1 MSPRF
6 VGRDVRGNAIG
17 ARERRGRGEE
27 GLELSLEPDYIATR
41 SEGGGRGWVR
51 ERQGGAEMGA
61 RVESAPL
68 HLRGVVFCNGCYVS
82 NLNREIRLS
91 APRIQLPSVAYLAVM
106 SQNSTLPITVVI
118 ISVARTTR
126 SHSFSLTTHLRC
138 CRFPSSPFFC
148 LSFSS
153 PSVSASLF
161 VVANLLHDSFY
172 FRDVRGFL
180 VYVVSRTYV
189 RIYANQ
195 LAQSICHLWST
206 TILPGRPGNASLTEA
221 ESHPSGDVSLNSRV
235 IAWTS
240 EREREREER
249 ALSPSCICY
258 LLKADSADSYKFIM
272 PLDF

>member
-1 MSPRF
+1 M
-6 VGRDVRGNAIG
+6 
-17 ARERRGRGEE
+17 
-27 GLELSLEPDYIATR
+27 
-41 SEGGGRGWVR
+41 R
-51 ERQGGAEMGA
+51 ERQGP

-138 CRFPSSPFFC
+138 CRFPSCPFFC
-148 LSFSS
+148 LSLSLSFFS

-195 LAQSICHLWST
+195 LAQSICHL
-206 TILPGRPGNASLTEA
+206 
-221 ESHPSGDVSLNSRV
+221 
-235 IAWTS
+235 
-240 EREREREER
+240 
-249 ALSPSCICY
+249 
-258 LLKADSADSYKFIM
+258 
-272 PLDF
+272 